1 MRKGTYLKKSV
12 PCNDRNF
19 FLTSYFHMRIILPK
33 TFKYASN
40 CLKGSTVQKR
50 IEVDISCGDDA
61 LEKKMEVVCDSS
73 FCGKIAIKAKFS
85 ISC

>member
-1 MRKGTYLKKSV
+1 MLKKMRKGTYLKKSV
-12 PCNDRNF
+12 PCNDHNF

-61 LEKKMEVVCDSS
+61 LEKKWKLFAIHRFVV
-73 FCGKIAIKAKFS
+73 KLR
-85 ISC
+85 